1 MAICDSVESCG
12 ELVEQLLSGD
22 MTAILGLGLLLLIL
36 GLPILWRFWSRRAKP
51 EPEKPKSPENPGGG
65 NQINIGAMSGGK
77 VVGSDD
83 HSVNIHGPQNGVINT
98 GDNVEI
104 HNHQGLGG
112 DEVDQIVQTLL
123 QHHQNERQADQ
134 ETIKSLTAAVE
145 ALSLAAA
152 QPDAT
157 PSLQSAQAQLAQ
169 GDVTGAEAVFTQILK
184 AKRASA
190 QQKLADGTA
199 ELKEAAEAARHLGAL
214 AFLHDTQAALT
225 HYRTATD
232 LDPDDPE
239 GWNQLGHLLDR
250 IGELDRAIEA
260 YDRVLSIGEARQDR
274 ECISAATGNL
284 GTIYLT
290 RGDLGQAEGML
301 KRGLDLDEELDRK
314 EGVAAKLGNLGLI
327 YRTRGDLD
335 QAEDMHK
342 RALALEEELG
352 RKEGMASDLGN
363 LGIIYKTRGDL
374 NQAEEMYKRALAIH
388 EELGRKEGMA
398 NQLGNLG
405 IIYNIRGD
413 LDHAEDMHKRAI
425 AIEEELGRKEGMANN
440 LGNLGAVY
448 QTLGGLDQAESMYKR
463 ALAID
468 EELGRKRGMA
478 SHLGNLGV
486 LREQQGDMAAACDF
500 WRQALALFTEIGAKP
515 QMEQVQALL
524 AEVGEE
530 P

>member
-214 AFLHDTQAALT
+214 AFLHDTQSAIAY
-225 HYRTATD
+225 YRTATE
-232 LDPDDPE
+232 LDPGDRG
-239 GWNQLGHLLDR
+239 GWNQLGHLFMRGGDLGKAMNAYQKVLA
-250 IGELDRAIEA
+250 IGENE
-260 YDRVLSIGEARQDR
+260 QDQ
-274 ECISAATGNL
+274 ECIAVATSNL
-284 GTIYLT
+284 GMIAQDLGDLDTAEKMHQRALDSFRELGREIGMAGAFSNLALIHEE
-290 RGDLGQAEGML
+290 RGDLPEAEDLLNRALRISEKFDRKQGVAGILANLGGLYKKQDDPVRAERMYSRALSILGDLDHKDGMVGILLELGLIHQTSGDPAQAEE
-301 KRGLDLDEELDRK
+301 KYRHAFTIYEEFGQK
-314 EGVAAKLGNLGLI
+314 EGMAVVLGNLGMI
-327 YRTRGDLD
+327 
-335 QAEDMHK
+335 
-342 RALALEEELG
+342 
-352 RKEGMASDLGN
+352 
-363 LGIIYKTRGDL
+363 
-374 NQAEEMYKRALAIH
+374 
-388 EELGRKEGMA
+388 
-398 NQLGNLG
+398 
-405 IIYNIRGD
+405 
-413 LDHAEDMHKRAI
+413 
-425 AIEEELGRKEGMANN
+425 
-440 LGNLGAVY
+440 
-448 QTLGGLDQAESMYKR
+448 
-463 ALAID
+463 
-468 EELGRKRGMA
+468 
-478 SHLGNLGV
+478 
-486 LREQQGDMAAACDF
+486 REQQGDMAAACDL
-500 WRQALALFTEIGAKP
+500 WRQALVLYTEIGAKP
-515 QMEQVQALL
+515 QMERLRSWL
-524 AEVGEE
+524 AEAGEE